1 MGREEAILSFIKE
14 ETDLER
20 LREIVHE
27 EDKVIA
33 GWLSAQVS
41 DLMSCSEGL
50 AVYGAPTC
58 GVTQTSVKP
67 GKPPEMESG

>member
-1 MGREEAILSFIKE
+1 M
-14 ETDLER
+14 ER
-20 LREIVHE
+20 LSEIVQE

-41 DLMSCSEGL
+41 DLTSCSEGL

-58 GVTQTSVKP
+58 GVTQISVKP
-67 GKPPEMESG
+67 GKPSEMESG